1 MGFDV
6 FAGWLKKFVCDLNK
20 NGGEVFFFKNARH
33 ENLLKNSLA
42 SMQDALSAAEAQ
54 MPYDCIMIDLRNAAG
69 FLGEITGDTVR
80 DEIINEIFSKF
91 CIGK

>member
-1 MGFDV
+1 MFRMP
-6 FAGWLKKFVCDLNK
+6 AMKICLKT
-20 NGGEVFFFKNARH
+20 AWH
-33 ENLLKNSLA
+33 LLKNSLA
-42 SMQDALSAAEAQ
+42 SMQDALNAAEAQ